1 MAKVLSTTE
10 RTARRTT
17 KALREMGLLH
27 REGSDKIGTWI
38 IFNEMI
44 DKFFQQK
51 KEAGFL
57 GKEMAK
63 EVVKELVNKYKHDF
77 PNGGNPLTIS
87 SFVTLMER
95 VWQISQ
101 SRGIDISRDE
111 LSKEAMKEILSK

>member
-1 MAKVLSTTE
+1 MDYINE
-10 RTARRTT
+10 R
-17 KALREMGLLH
+17 
-27 REGSDKIGTWI
+27 
-38 IFNEMI
+38 I

-57 GKEMAK
+57 GKEIAK

-87 SFVTLMER
+87 SFGTLMER

-101 SRGIDISRDE
+101 SRGIDISRAE